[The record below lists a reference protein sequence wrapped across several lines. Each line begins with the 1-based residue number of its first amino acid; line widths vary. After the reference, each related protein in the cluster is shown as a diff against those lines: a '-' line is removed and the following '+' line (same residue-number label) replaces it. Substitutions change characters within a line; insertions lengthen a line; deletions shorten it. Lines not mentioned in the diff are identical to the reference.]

1 MQIAHAY
8 CIIFTIDYLGV
19 TLMKKNK
26 FILTVLVFALALCM
40 LVACGEKPQAPNG
53 NQQGGS
59 QTSTYFAYNLNDMF
73 AGYANGANFKVDC
86 DVYVSDMQNVN
97 YTDHYE
103 IDGNNVR
110 FKYEDEGE
118 TMVDYISVNE
128 KGEYFYYAD
137 NGDGTYEKLDKSD
150 KWFDVFMGA
159 IMEFDIGALAKATF
173 KSVLEGA
180 PTAQE
185 VTDKYNK
192 YQVEN
197 PQSVATDFFG
207 AMEGETFK
215 SFTVECKNG
224 EIGKITIES
233 EAEYEGEQYPYKYEL
248 TIYGKGTVSIDLNE
262 LVIGGGSAETT
273 TYKAEFTDDLFAN
286 NSGISFSANKAA
298 NDFANGRGVQF
309 LQKNGEV
316 EITTSTTLTS
326 VTKVTLVVQSNAING
341 MNVSVSVG
349 TTKFTSGGLD
359 KVKVEKCSNFD
370 VLTTVVF
377 GTTSGVD
384 GVLKITLSPTGTKSS
399 MYILSVEIECG
410 GTGGDTPAP
419 TPTETMPSQQYD
431 PAKVDKSTLREQM
444 KRYFEK
450 ERIGDPLPIPSTG
463 AYSLLVIPV
472 QFSDKPI
479 SDEQMD
485 RLGKAF
491 NGTSEDTGW
500 ESVNSYYKKSSYG
513 KLDMTFDVQ
522 KPFVTDKNY
531 KYYEDYSGKITVDG
545 ETITKTGDILLLE
558 LALAYYAQS
567 LDLTKY
573 DTDNDGIIDAVYLIY
588 SAPVTYDSEANA
600 DSIYWAYVTTYPTE
614 TQKYDGLEVGYY
626 LFAGFDFM
634 DEHTGNSNDTY
645 LGQDG
650 YTPYKGLKI
659 MAETYIHETGHLL
672 GLDDYYDYEDAK
684 GSGEGLGGADM
695 MDYNVGDHN
704 AYSKLIL
711 GWVDPTVITTTQTV
725 TINAF
730 ESSGQFLMVL
740 LDYDGTYF
748 SEYLLI
754 DLYANTGLN
763 FLGASQQNSLLYY
776 DLTTKVGAEYGVR
789 IYHISSSIKTPYND
803 DYGSFTDNNNSVS
816 DTALIKLVEADGEKK
831 FASTEGY
838 AESTDLWMAGDS
850 LLSAF
855 SNYARNDNKKVN
867 FDIRINSVSKTS
879 ATITITFA
887 A

>member
-1 MQIAHAY
+1 
-8 CIIFTIDYLGV
+8 
-19 TLMKKNK
+19 
-26 FILTVLVFALALCM
+26 
-40 LVACGEKPQAPNG
+40 
-53 NQQGGS
+53 
-59 QTSTYFAYNLNDMF
+59 
-73 AGYANGANFKVDC
+73 
-86 DVYVSDMQNVN
+86 
-97 YTDHYE
+97 
-103 IDGNNVR
+103 
-110 FKYEDEGE
+110 
-118 TMVDYISVNE
+118 
-128 KGEYFYYAD
+128 
-137 NGDGTYEKLDKSD
+137 
-150 KWFDVFMGA
+150 
-159 IMEFDIGALAKATF
+159 
-173 KSVLEGA
+173 
-180 PTAQE
+180 
-185 VTDKYNK
+185 
-192 YQVEN
+192 
-197 PQSVATDFFG
+197 
-207 AMEGETFK
+207 
-215 SFTVECKNG
+215 
-224 EIGKITIES
+224 
-233 EAEYEGEQYPYKYEL
+233 
-248 TIYGKGTVSIDLNE
+248 
-262 LVIGGGSAETT
+262 
-273 TYKAEFTDDLFAN
+273 
-286 NSGISFSANKAA
+286 
-298 NDFANGRGVQF
+298 
-309 LQKNGEV
+309 
-316 EITTSTTLTS
+316 
-326 VTKVTLVVQSNAING
+326 
-341 MNVSVSVG
+341 
-349 TTKFTSGGLD
+349 
-359 KVKVEKCSNFD
+359 
-370 VLTTVVF
+370 
-377 GTTSGVD
+377 
-384 GVLKITLSPTGTKSS
+384 

-410 GTGGDTPAP
+410 GAGGDTPAP

-450 ERIGDPLPIPSTG
+450 ERIGNPLPIPSTD
-463 AYSLLVIPV
+463 AYNLLVIPV
-472 QFSDKPI
+472 QFSDTTI
-479 SDEQMD
+479 SSTQLD

-491 NGTSEDTGW
+491 NGTSADTGW

-531 KYYEDYSGKITVDG
+531 KYYEDYSGNITVDG

-558 LALAYYAQS
+558 LALAYYEQS

-588 SAPVTYDSEANA
+588 SAPVTYDSETNA

-645 LGQDG
+645 LGQEG
-650 YTPYKGLKI
+650 YTPYSGLKI

-672 GLDDYYDYEDAK
+672 GLDDYYDYEDTK

-763 FLGASQQNSLLYY
+763 ALGASQQNSLLYY
-776 DLTTKVGAEYGVR
+776 DSTTKVGAEYGVR
-789 IYHISSSIKTPYND
+789 IYHVSSSIKTPYND

-838 AESTDLWMAGDS
+838 AESTDLWQAGDS
-850 LLSAF
+850 LLSVF
-855 SNYARNDNKKVN
+855 PNYARNDNKKVN
-867 FDIRINSVSKTS
+867 FDIRIDSVSKTS
-879 ATITITFA
+879 ATITITFTA
-887 A
+887 

>member
-53 NQQGGS
+53 NQQGGGNGGGGES
-59 QTSTYFAYNLNDMF
+59 PKLTTYTAIFTDENLSNTSGIVFNSSRD
-73 AGYANGANFKVDC
+73 
-86 DVYVSDMQNVN
+86 
-97 YTDHYE
+97 
-103 IDGNNVR
+103 
-110 FKYEDEGE
+110 
-118 TMVDYISVNE
+118 
-128 KGEYFYYAD
+128 AD
-137 NGDGTYEKLDKSD
+137 N
-150 KWFDVFMGA
+150 F
-159 IMEFDIGALAKATF
+159 
-173 KSVLEGA
+173 
-180 PTAQE
+180 
-185 VTDKYNK
+185 
-192 YQVEN
+192 
-197 PQSVATDFFG
+197 
-207 AMEGETFK
+207 
-215 SFTVECKNG
+215 
-224 EIGKITIES
+224 
-233 EAEYEGEQYPYKYEL
+233 
-248 TIYGKGTVSIDLNE
+248 E
-262 LVIGGGSAETT
+262 LVAPS
-273 TYKAEFTDDLFAN
+273 
-286 NSGISFSANKAA
+286 
-298 NDFANGRGVQF
+298 RGVQF
-309 LQKNGEV
+309 YKKGGAVTIVANN
-316 EITTSTTLTS
+316 LTN
-326 VTKVTLVVQSNAING
+326 VTKVTLLVSSNKADTAINVKVG
-341 MNVSVSVG
+341 DVDFVCDGKKSVSFQKNDVTFTF
-349 TTKFTSGGLD
+349 TTD
-359 KVKVEKCSNFD
+359 R
-370 VLTTVVF
+370 
-377 GTTSGVD
+377 GVD
-384 GVLKITLSPTGTKSS
+384 GTLSITLTPASDSGS
-399 MYILSVEIECG
+399 MFIKSVEIECG
-410 GTGGDTPAP
+410 GTGGETPAP

-450 ERIGDPLPIPSTG
+450 ERIGNPLPIPSTG
-463 AYSLLVIPV
+463 AYNLLVIPV

-491 NGTSEDTGW
+491 NGTSADTGW
-500 ESVNSYYKKSSYG
+500 ESVNSYYKKSSYS

-650 YTPYKGLKI
+650 YTSYKGLKI

>member
-1 MQIAHAY
+1 
-8 CIIFTIDYLGV
+8 
-19 TLMKKNK
+19 MKKNK

-40 LVACGEKPQAPNG
+40 LVACGEKPQDPNG
-53 NQQGGS
+53 
-59 QTSTYFAYNLNDMF
+59 YFAYNLNDMF
-73 AGYANGANFKVDC
+73 AGYASGANFKVDC

-180 PTAQE
+180 PTEQE

-192 YQVEN
+192 FQVEN

-215 SFTVECKNG
+215 TFTVECKNG
-224 EIGKITIES
+224 EIDKITIES

-262 LVIGGGSAETT
+262 LVIGGGGSAETT
-273 TYKAEFTDDLFAN
+273 TYKAEFTDYLFAN
-286 NSGISFSANKAA
+286 DSGISFSADKAS
-298 NDFANGRGVQF
+298 NGFANGRGVQF

-316 EITTSTTLTS
+316 EITTSTTLTN

-450 ERIGDPLPIPSTG
+450 ERIGNPLPIPSIGT
-463 AYSLLVIPV
+463 YNLLVIPV
-472 QFSDKPI
+472 QFSDRPI

-500 ESVNSYYKKSSYG
+500 ESVNLYYKKSSYG

-522 KPFVTDKNY
+522 KPFVTEKNY

-567 LDLTKY
+567 LDLTNY

-711 GWVDPTVITTTQTV
+711 GWVDPIVITTTQTV

-730 ESSGQFLMVL
+730 ESSGQCLMVL

-763 FLGASQQNSLLYY
+763 SLGASQQNSLLYY
-776 DLTTKVGAEYGVR
+776 DSTTKVGAEYGVR
-789 IYHISSSIKTPYND
+789 IYHVSSSIKTPYND
-803 DYGSFTDNNNSVS
+803 DYYSFTDNNNSVS

-855 SNYARNDNKKVN
+855 PNYARNDNKKVN
-867 FDIRINSVSKTS
+867 FDIRIDSVSKTS

>member
-1 MQIAHAY
+1 
-8 CIIFTIDYLGV
+8 
-19 TLMKKNK
+19 MKKNRL
-26 FILTVLVFALALCM
+26 ILTVLVLVLTLCM

-73 AGYANGANFKVDC
+73 AGYASGANFKVDC

-118 TMVDYISVNE
+118 TMVDYISVDE

-137 NGDGTYEKLDKSD
+137 NGDGTYEKLGKSD

-159 IMEFDIGALAKATF
+159 IMEFDIGTLAKATF

-233 EAEYEGEQYPYKYEL
+233 EAEYEGEQYPYKYDL
-248 TIYGKGTVSIDLNE
+248 TIYGKGTVSIDLDE
-262 LVIGGGSAETT
+262 LVIGGGSTETG
-273 TYKAEFTDDLFAN
+273 TYKAEFTDYKFTN
-286 NSGISFSANKAA
+286 ESGIEFSANA
-298 NDFANGRGVQF
+298 NSNGFTNGRGVQF
-309 LQKNGEV
+309 LQNGGEV
-316 EITTSTTLTS
+316 EITTSTSLTN
-326 VTKVTLVVQSNAING
+326 VTKVTLVVQSNADNG
-341 MNVSVSVG
+341 MNVAVAVG
-349 TTKFTSGGLD
+349 STKFTSGGAE
-359 KVKVEKCSNFD
+359 KVKVDKCSNYD

-377 GTTSGVD
+377 GTQSGVD
-384 GVLKITLSPTGTKSS
+384 GVLKITLSPTGAKKS

-410 GTGGDTPAP
+410 GAGGDTPAP

-450 ERIGDPLPIPSTG
+450 ERIGNPLPIPSTG
-463 AYSLLVIPV
+463 AYNLLVIPV

-491 NGTSEDTGW
+491 NGTSADTGW

-531 KYYEDYSGKITVDG
+531 KYYEDYSGNITVDG

-567 LDLTKY
+567 LDLKNY

-626 LFAGFDFM
+626 LFAGLDFM

-645 LGQDG
+645 LGQEG

-711 GWVDPTVITTTQTV
+711 VWVDPTVITTTQTV

-763 FLGASQQNSLLYY
+763 SLGASQQNSLLYY
-776 DLTTKVGAEYGVR
+776 DSNTKVGAEYGVR
-789 IYHISSSIKTPYND
+789 IYHVSSSIKNPYND
-803 DYGSFTDNNNSVS
+803 DYGSFTDNNNSAS

-838 AESTDLWMAGDS
+838 AESTDLWRAGDS
-850 LLSAF
+850 LLSVF
-855 SNYARNDNKKVN
+855 PNYARNDNKKVN
-867 FDIRINSVSKTS
+867 FDIHIDSVSKSS
-879 ATITITFA
+879 ATITITFTA
-887 A
+887 

>member
-1 MQIAHAY
+1 
-8 CIIFTIDYLGV
+8 
-19 TLMKKNK
+19 MKKNK

-207 AMEGETFK
+207 AMEGEKFK

-262 LVIGGGSAETT
+262 LVIGGGGSAETT
-273 TYKAEFTDDLFAN
+273 TYKAEFTDYLFAN
-286 NSGISFSANKAA
+286 NSGISFSADKAA

-326 VTKVTLVVQSNAING
+326 VTKVTLFVQSNAING

-450 ERIGDPLPIPSTG
+450 ERIGNPLPIPSTG
-463 AYSLLVIPV
+463 AYNLLVIPV

-522 KPFVTDKNY
+522 KPFVTDKSY

-645 LGQDG
+645 LGQEG
-650 YTPYKGLKI
+650 YTPYKGIKI

-867 FDIRINSVSKTS
+867 FDIRIDSVSKTS
-879 ATITITFA
+879 ATITITFEA
-887 A
+887 

>member
-1 MQIAHAY
+1 
-8 CIIFTIDYLGV
+8 
-19 TLMKKNK
+19 MKKNK

-137 NGDGTYEKLDKSD
+137 NGDGTYEKLDKLD

-159 IMEFDIGALAKATF
+159 IMEFDIGALSKATF

-207 AMEGETFK
+207 AMEGEKFK

-262 LVIGGGSAETT
+262 LVIGGGGSAETT
-273 TYKAEFTDDLFAN
+273 TYKAEFTDYLFAN
-286 NSGISFSANKAA
+286 NSGISFSADKAA

-450 ERIGDPLPIPSTG
+450 ERIGNPLPIPSTG
-463 AYSLLVIPV
+463 AYNLLVIPV

-855 SNYARNDNKKVN
+855 PNYARNDNKKVN
-867 FDIRINSVSKTS
+867 FDIRIDSVSKTS
-879 ATITITFA
+879 ATITITFEA
-887 A
+887 

>member
-1 MQIAHAY
+1 
-8 CIIFTIDYLGV
+8 
-19 TLMKKNK
+19 MKKNK

-207 AMEGETFK
+207 AMEGEKFK

-262 LVIGGGSAETT
+262 LVIGGGGSAETT
-273 TYKAEFTDDLFAN
+273 TYKAEFTDYLFAN
-286 NSGISFSANKAA
+286 NSGISFSADKAA

-450 ERIGDPLPIPSTG
+450 ERIGDPLPIRSTG
-463 AYSLLVIPV
+463 EYNLLVIPV
-472 QFSDKPI
+472 QFSDRPI
-479 SDEQMD
+479 SDAQMD

-491 NGTSEDTGW
+491 NGTSADTGW

-513 KLDMTFDVQ
+513 KLNMTFDVQ

-558 LALAYYAQS
+558 FALAYYAQS

-600 DSIYWAYVTTYPTE
+600 DSFYWAYVTTYPTE

-776 DLTTKVGAEYGVR
+776 DSTTKVGAEYGVR
-789 IYHISSSIKTPYND
+789 IYHVSSSIKTPYND

-867 FDIRINSVSKTS
+867 FDIRIDSVSKTS

>member
-1 MQIAHAY
+1 
-8 CIIFTIDYLGV
+8 
-19 TLMKKNK
+19 MKKNK

-128 KGEYFYYAD
+128 KGDYFYYAD

-207 AMEGETFK
+207 AMEGEKFK

-262 LVIGGGSAETT
+262 LVIGGGGSAETT
-273 TYKAEFTDDLFAN
+273 TYKAEFTDYLFAN
-286 NSGISFSANKAA
+286 NSGISFSADKAA

-384 GVLKITLSPTGTKSS
+384 GVLKIALSPTGTKSS

-645 LGQDG
+645 LGQEG

-867 FDIRINSVSKTS
+867 FDIRIDSVSKTS

>member
-1 MQIAHAY
+1 
-8 CIIFTIDYLGV
+8 
-19 TLMKKNK
+19 MKKNK

-40 LVACGEKPQAPNG
+40 LVACGEKPQTPNG

-73 AGYANGANFKVDC
+73 AGFASGANFKVDC

-97 YTDHYE
+97 YTNHYE
-103 IDGNNVR
+103 IDGNNIR

-137 NGDGTYEKLDKSD
+137 NGDGTYGKLDKSD
-150 KWFDVFMGA
+150 KWFDVFMSA

-207 AMEGETFK
+207 AMEGEKFK

-286 NSGISFSANKAA
+286 NSGISFSADKAA

-410 GTGGDTPAP
+410 GTGGDTHAP

-450 ERIGDPLPIPSTG
+450 ERIGNPLPIPSTG
-463 AYSLLVIPV
+463 AYNLLVIPV

-522 KPFVTDKNY
+522 KPFVTDKSY

-763 FLGASQQNSLLYY
+763 SLGASQQNSLLYY
-776 DLTTKVGAEYGVR
+776 DSTTKVGAEYGVR

-850 LLSAF
+850 LLGAF
-855 SNYARNDNKKVN
+855 PNYARNDNKKVN
-867 FDIRINSVSKTS
+867 FDIRIVSVSKTS
-879 ATITITFA
+879 ATITITFEA
-887 A
+887 

>member
-1 MQIAHAY
+1 
-8 CIIFTIDYLGV
+8 
-19 TLMKKNK
+19 MKKNK

-207 AMEGETFK
+207 AMEGEKFK

-262 LVIGGGSAETT
+262 LVIGGGGSAETT
-273 TYKAEFTDDLFAN
+273 TYKAEFTDYLFAN
-286 NSGISFSANKAA
+286 NSGISFSADKAA

-450 ERIGDPLPIPSTG
+450 ERIGNPLPIPSTG
-463 AYSLLVIPV
+463 AYNLLVIPV

-491 NGTSEDTGW
+491 NGTSADTGW

-867 FDIRINSVSKTS
+867 FDIRIDSVSKTS

>member
-1 MQIAHAY
+1 
-8 CIIFTIDYLGV
+8 
-19 TLMKKNK
+19 MKKNK

-40 LVACGEKPQAPNG
+40 LVACGEKLQAPNG

-207 AMEGETFK
+207 AMEGEKFK

-262 LVIGGGSAETT
+262 LVIGGGGSAETT
-273 TYKAEFTDDLFAN
+273 TYKAEFTDYLFAN
-286 NSGISFSANKAA
+286 NSGISFSADKAA

-384 GVLKITLSPTGTKSS
+384 GVLKIALSPTGTKSS

-450 ERIGDPLPIPSTG
+450 ERIGNPLPIPSTG
-463 AYSLLVIPV
+463 AYNLLVIPV

-491 NGTSEDTGW
+491 NGTSADTGW

-645 LGQDG
+645 LGQEG

-763 FLGASQQNSLLYY
+763 SLGASQQNSLLYY
-776 DLTTKVGAEYGVR
+776 DSTTKVGAEYGVR

-867 FDIRINSVSKTS
+867 FDIRIDSVSKTS

>member
-1 MQIAHAY
+1 MR
-8 CIIFTIDYLGV
+8 
-19 TLMKKNK
+19 KNR
-26 FILTVLVFALALCM
+26 FILTVLVLVLALCM
-40 LVACGEKPQAPNG
+40 LVACGEKPGDPTGG

-59 QTSTYFAYNLNDMF
+59 QTSTYFAYNLNEMF
-73 AGYANGANFKVDC
+73 AGYASGANFKVDC

-103 IDGNNVR
+103 IDGNNIR

-128 KGEYFYYAD
+128 KGEYLYYAD
-137 NGDGTYEKLDKSD
+137 NGDGTYEKLDKSN

-159 IMEFDIGALAKATF
+159 IMEFDISALAKATF

-192 YQVEN
+192 YQVED

-233 EAEYEGEQYPYKYEL
+233 DVEYEGESSAYKYEISL
-248 TIYGKGTVSIDLNE
+248 FGKGTVSIDLDE
-262 LVIGGGSAETT
+262 LVIGGGSTEAG
-273 TYKAEFTDDLFAN
+273 TYKAEFTDYKFAN
-286 NSGISFSANKAA
+286 ESGIEFSANVNPYGFIA
-298 NDFANGRGVQF
+298 DRGVQF
-309 LQKNGEV
+309 LQENGEV
-316 EITTSTTLTS
+316 EITTSTSLTN
-326 VTKVTLVVQSNAING
+326 VTKVTLIVQSNADNG
-341 MNVSVSVG
+341 MNVAVAVG
-349 TTKFTSGGLD
+349 STKFTSGGAE
-359 KVKVEKCSNFD
+359 KVKVEKTAYN
-370 VLTTVVF
+370 VTNTVVF
-377 GTTSGVD
+377 GTQSGVD
-384 GVLKITLSPTGTKSS
+384 GVLKITLSPTGAKKS

-410 GTGGDTPAP
+410 GAGGDTPAP

-450 ERIGDPLPIPSTG
+450 ENIGNPLPIPSTG
-463 AYSLLVIPV
+463 AYNLLVIPV
-472 QFSDKPI
+472 QFSDRPI

-491 NGTSEDTGW
+491 NGTSADTGW

-522 KPFVTDKNY
+522 KPFVTDQNY

-645 LGQDG
+645 LGQEG

-695 MDYNVGDHN
+695 MDYNVGDHD

-763 FLGASQQNSLLYY
+763 ALGASQQNSLLYY
-776 DLTTKVGAEYGVR
+776 DSNTKVGAEYGVR
-789 IYHISSSIKTPYND
+789 IYHVSSSIKNPYND
-803 DYGSFTDNNNSVS
+803 DYYSFTDNNNSVS
-816 DTALIKLVEADGEKK
+816 DTALIKFVEADGEKK

-838 AESTDLWMAGDS
+838 AESTDLWQAGDS
-850 LLSAF
+850 LLSVF
-855 SNYARNDNKKVN
+855 PNYARNDNKKVN
-867 FDIRINSVSKTS
+867 FDIRIDSVSKTS
-879 ATITITFA
+879 ATITITFTA
-887 A
+887 

>member
-1 MQIAHAY
+1 
-8 CIIFTIDYLGV
+8 
-19 TLMKKNK
+19 MKKNK

-118 TMVDYISVNE
+118 MMVDYISVNE

-137 NGDGTYEKLDKSD
+137 NGDGTYEKLDNSD

-207 AMEGETFK
+207 AMEGEKFK

-262 LVIGGGSAETT
+262 LVIGGGGSAETT
-273 TYKAEFTDDLFAN
+273 TYKAEFTDYLFAN
-286 NSGISFSANKAA
+286 NSGISFSADKAA

-384 GVLKITLSPTGTKSS
+384 GVLKIALSPTGTKSS

-763 FLGASQQNSLLYY
+763 SLGASQQNSLLYY
-776 DLTTKVGAEYGVR
+776 DSTTKVGAEYGVR

-850 LLSAF
+850 LLGAF
-855 SNYARNDNKKVN
+855 PNYARNDNKKVN
-867 FDIRINSVSKTS
+867 FDIRIVSVSKTS
-879 ATITITFA
+879 ATITITFEA
-887 A
+887 

>member
-1 MQIAHAY
+1 
-8 CIIFTIDYLGV
+8 
-19 TLMKKNK
+19 MKKNK

-73 AGYANGANFKVDC
+73 AGYVNGANFKVDC

-207 AMEGETFK
+207 AMEGEKFK
-215 SFTVECKNG
+215 YFTVECKNG

-262 LVIGGGSAETT
+262 LVIGGGGSAETT
-273 TYKAEFTDDLFAN
+273 TYKAEFTDYLFAN
-286 NSGISFSANKAA
+286 NSGISFSADKAA

-450 ERIGDPLPIPSTG
+450 ERIGNPLPIPSTG
-463 AYSLLVIPV
+463 AYNLLVIPV

-491 NGTSEDTGW
+491 NGTSADTGW

-531 KYYEDYSGKITVDG
+531 KYYEDYTGKITVDG

-588 SAPVTYDSEANA
+588 SAPVTYDSETNA

-867 FDIRINSVSKTS
+867 FDIRIDSVSKTS
-879 ATITITFA
+879 ATITITFEA
-887 A
+887 

>member
-1 MQIAHAY
+1 
-8 CIIFTIDYLGV
+8 
-19 TLMKKNK
+19 MKKNK

-450 ERIGDPLPIPSTG
+450 ERIGNPLPIPSTG
-463 AYSLLVIPV
+463 AYHLLVIPV

-491 NGTSEDTGW
+491 NGTSADTGW

-588 SAPVTYDSEANA
+588 SASVTYDSEANA

-763 FLGASQQNSLLYY
+763 SLGASQQNSLLYY
-776 DLTTKVGAEYGVR
+776 DSTTKVGAEYGVR
-789 IYHISSSIKTPYND
+789 IYHVSSSIKTPYND

>member
-1 MQIAHAY
+1 
-8 CIIFTIDYLGV
+8 
-19 TLMKKNK
+19 MKKNK

-53 NQQGGS
+53 
-59 QTSTYFAYNLNDMF
+59 YFAYNLNDMF

-103 IDGNNVR
+103 IDVNNVR

-450 ERIGDPLPIPSTG
+450 ERIGNPLPIPSTG
-463 AYSLLVIPV
+463 AYNLLVIPV

-491 NGTSEDTGW
+491 NGTSADTGW

-545 ETITKTGDILLLE
+545 ETINKTGDILLLE

>member
-1 MQIAHAY
+1 MR
-8 CIIFTIDYLGV
+8 
-19 TLMKKNK
+19 KNR
-26 FILTVLVFALALCM
+26 FILTVLVLVLTLCM
-40 LVACGEKPQAPNG
+40 LVACGEKPQVPNG

-73 AGYANGANFKVDC
+73 AGYASGANFKVDC

-118 TMVDYISVNE
+118 TMVDYISVDE

-137 NGDGTYEKLDKSD
+137 NGDGTYEKLGKSD

-159 IMEFDIGALAKATF
+159 IMEFDIGTLAKATF

-248 TIYGKGTVSIDLNE
+248 TIYGKGTVSIDLDE
-262 LVIGGGSAETT
+262 LVIGGGSTETG
-273 TYKAEFTDDLFAN
+273 TYKAEFTDYKFTN
-286 NSGISFSANKAA
+286 ESGIEFSANA
-298 NDFANGRGVQF
+298 NSNGFTNGRGVQF
-309 LQKNGEV
+309 LQNGGEV
-316 EITTSTTLTS
+316 EITTSTSLTN
-326 VTKVTLVVQSNAING
+326 VTKVTLVVQSNADNG
-341 MNVSVSVG
+341 MNVAVAVG
-349 TTKFTSGGLD
+349 STKFTSGGAE
-359 KVKVEKCSNFD
+359 KVKVDKCSNYD

-377 GTTSGVD
+377 ETQSGVD
-384 GVLKITLSPTGTKSS
+384 GVLKITLSPTGAKKS

-410 GTGGDTPAP
+410 GAGGDTPAP

-450 ERIGDPLPIPSTG
+450 ERIGNPLPIPSTG
-463 AYSLLVIPV
+463 AYNLLVIPV

-491 NGTSEDTGW
+491 NGTSADTGW

-531 KYYEDYSGKITVDG
+531 KYYEDYSGNITVDG

-558 LALAYYAQS
+558 LALAYYEQS

-588 SAPVTYDSEANA
+588 SAPVTYDSETNA

-626 LFAGFDFM
+626 LFAGLDFM

-645 LGQDG
+645 LGQEG
-650 YTPYKGLKI
+650 YTPYSGLKI

-711 GWVDPTVITTTQTV
+711 GWGDPTVITTTQTV

-763 FLGASQQNSLLYY
+763 ALGASQQNSLLYY
-776 DLTTKVGAEYGVR
+776 DSTTKVGAEYGVR
-789 IYHISSSIKTPYND
+789 IYHVSSSIKTPYND
-803 DYGSFTDNNNSVS
+803 DYGSFTDNNNSAS

-838 AESTDLWMAGDS
+838 AESTDLWQAGDS
-850 LLSAF
+850 LLSVF
-855 SNYARNDNKKVN
+855 PNYARNDNKKVN
-867 FDIRINSVSKTS
+867 FDIRIDSVSKTS
-879 ATITITFA
+879 ATITITFTA
-887 A
+887 

>member
-1 MQIAHAY
+1 MR
-8 CIIFTIDYLGV
+8 
-19 TLMKKNK
+19 KNRL
-26 FILTVLVFALALCM
+26 ILTVLVLVLTLCM
-40 LVACGEKPQAPNG
+40 LVACGEKPQDPNG
-53 NQQGGS
+53 NQQGGN

-73 AGYANGANFKVDC
+73 AGYASDANFKVDC

-118 TMVDYISVNE
+118 TMVDYISVDEN
-128 KGEYFYYAD
+128 GEYFYYAD

-215 SFTVECKNG
+215 AFTVECKNG

-233 EAEYEGEQYPYKYEL
+233 VAEYEGEEYPYKYEL
-248 TIYGKGTVSIDLNE
+248 TIYGKGTVSIDLDE
-262 LVIGGGSAETT
+262 LVIGGGSTETG
-273 TYKAEFTDDLFAN
+273 TYKAEFTDYKFTN
-286 NSGISFSANKAA
+286 ESGIEFSANA
-298 NDFANGRGVQF
+298 NSNGFTNGRGVQF
-309 LQKNGEV
+309 LQNGGEV
-316 EITTSTTLTS
+316 EITTSTSLTN
-326 VTKVTLVVQSNAING
+326 VTKVTLVVQSNADNG
-341 MNVSVSVG
+341 MNVAVAVG
-349 TTKFTSGGLD
+349 STKFTSGGAE
-359 KVKVEKCSNFD
+359 KVKVDKCSNYD

-377 GTTSGVD
+377 GTQSGVD
-384 GVLKITLSPTGTKSS
+384 GVLKITLSPTGAKKS

-410 GTGGDTPAP
+410 GAGGDTPAP

-450 ERIGDPLPIPSTG
+450 ENIGNPLPIPSTG
-463 AYSLLVIPV
+463 AYNLLVIPV
-472 QFSDKPI
+472 QFSDTTI
-479 SDEQMD
+479 SSTQLD

-531 KYYEDYSGKITVDG
+531 KYYEDYSGNITVDG

-558 LALAYYAQS
+558 LALAHYEKS

-645 LGQDG
+645 LGQEG

-695 MDYNVGDHN
+695 MDYNVGDHD

-711 GWVDPTVITTTQTV
+711 GWIDPTVITTTQTV

-763 FLGASQQNSLLYY
+763 SLGASQQNSLLYY
-776 DLTTKVGAEYGVR
+776 DSTTKVGAEYGVR
-789 IYHISSSIKTPYND
+789 IYHVSSSIKNPYSD
-803 DYGSFTDNNNSVS
+803 DYYSFTDNNNSVS

-838 AESTDLWMAGDS
+838 AESTDLWQAGDS
-850 LLSAF
+850 LLSVF
-855 SNYARNDNKKVN
+855 PNYARNDNKKVN
-867 FDIRINSVSKTS
+867 FDIRIDSVSKTS
-879 ATITITFA
+879 ATITITFTA
-887 A
+887 

>member
-1 MQIAHAY
+1 
-8 CIIFTIDYLGV
+8 
-19 TLMKKNK
+19 MKKNK

-40 LVACGEKPQAPNG
+40 LVACGEKLQAPNG

-207 AMEGETFK
+207 AMEGEKFK

-262 LVIGGGSAETT
+262 LVIGGGGSAETT
-273 TYKAEFTDDLFAN
+273 TYKAEFTDYLFAN
-286 NSGISFSANKAA
+286 NSGISFSADKAA

-384 GVLKITLSPTGTKSS
+384 GVLKIALSPTGTKSS

-450 ERIGDPLPIPSTG
+450 ERIGNPLPIPSTG
-463 AYSLLVIPV
+463 AYNLLVIPV

-491 NGTSEDTGW
+491 NGTSADTGW

-645 LGQDG
+645 LGQEG

-763 FLGASQQNSLLYY
+763 SLGASQQNSLLYY
-776 DLTTKVGAEYGVR
+776 DSTTKVGAEYGVR
-789 IYHISSSIKTPYND
+789 IYHVSSSIKTPYND

-867 FDIRINSVSKTS
+867 FDIRIDSVSKTS

>member
-1 MQIAHAY
+1 MR
-8 CIIFTIDYLGV
+8 
-19 TLMKKNK
+19 KNRL
-26 FILTVLVFALALCM
+26 ILTVLVFVLALCM
-40 LVACGEKPQAPNG
+40 LVACGEKPQDPNG

-59 QTSTYFAYNLNDMF
+59 QTPNYFAYDLNKLF
-73 AGYANGANFKVDC
+73 SEYASGGNFKVDC

-103 IDGNNVR
+103 IDGNNIR

-118 TMVDYISVNE
+118 TMVDYISIDEN
-128 KGEYFYYAD
+128 GEYFYYAD

-248 TIYGKGTVSIDLNE
+248 TIYGKGTVSIDLDE
-262 LVIGGGSAETT
+262 LVIGGGSTETG
-273 TYKAEFTDDLFAN
+273 TYKAEFTDYKFTN
-286 NSGISFSANKAA
+286 ESGIEFSANA
-298 NDFANGRGVQF
+298 NSNGFANGRGVQF
-309 LQKNGEV
+309 LQNGGEV
-316 EITTSTTLTS
+316 EITTSTSLTN
-326 VTKVTLVVQSNAING
+326 VTKVTLVVQSNADNG
-341 MNVSVSVG
+341 MNVAVAVG
-349 TTKFTSGGLD
+349 STKFTSGGAE
-359 KVKVEKCSNFD
+359 KVKVDKCSNYD

-377 GTTSGVD
+377 GTQSGVD
-384 GVLKITLSPTGTKSS
+384 GVLKITISPTGAKKS

-410 GTGGDTPAP
+410 GAGGDTPAP

-450 ERIGDPLPIPSTG
+450 ENIGNPLPIPSTG
-463 AYSLLVIPV
+463 AYNLLVIPV
-472 QFSDKPI
+472 QFSDTTI
-479 SDEQMD
+479 SSTQLD

-491 NGTSEDTGW
+491 NGTSADTGW

-531 KYYEDYSGKITVDG
+531 KYYEDYSGNITVDG

-558 LALAYYAQS
+558 LALAYYEKS
-567 LDLTKY
+567 LDLTEY
-573 DTDNDGIIDAVYLIY
+573 DTDKDGIIDAVYLIY

-645 LGQDG
+645 LGQEG
-650 YTPYKGLKI
+650 YTPYSGLKI

-695 MDYNVGDHN
+695 MDYNVGDHD

-763 FLGASQQNSLLYY
+763 SLGASQQNSLLYY
-776 DLTTKVGAEYGVR
+776 DSNTKVGAEYGVR
-789 IYHISSSIKTPYND
+789 IYHVSSSIKNPYSD
-803 DYGSFTDNNNSVS
+803 DYYSFTDNNNSVS

-838 AESTDLWMAGDS
+838 AESTDLWQAGDS
-850 LLSAF
+850 LLSVF
-855 SNYARNDNKKVN
+855 PNYARNDNKKVN
-867 FDIRINSVSKTS
+867 FDIRIDSVSKTS
-879 ATITITFA
+879 ATITITFTA
-887 A
+887 